1 MKTRFSHRSIA
12 TVIIVSCVAVGI
24 LSCKKYLDVQ
34 PVSSATPDYVFS
46 NIDNAYKAVL
56 GTYAC
61 LTGDQGYGIR
71 ISMYYPYDNDEMM
84 GQSGATGDNE
94 RRDIAHYNA
103 APGNTQLYSPYSQL
117 YQGIERANL
126 CIYYIPQMDLYTN
139 GAESQQK
146 ELKRMHGEALTL
158 RAQYYFE
165 LIRNWGDVVAQWQPS
180 SFETDLFKSK
190 TDRDSIYD
198 RLLDDL
204 ATAETLV
211 PWRAE
216 VTKDER
222 ITQGAVRGLRARI
235 AMYRAGWSLRSDGQL
250 KQGSNAAQYY
260 QIAKDECNAIILSGQ
275 HNLNPSFQ
283 AVFKNY
289 ICGHAIEPN
298 GEVVWEV
305 AMAGGNSGLG
315 DSKLGYYNGPRWN
328 GTGNGALSI
337 LPTFFY
343 SFDSLDLRRDVTFAP
358 YNIVRNS
365 AGIDTLVGKTLA
377 TVADGKFRRDWTSN
391 PSLLTTAAQYMGMNW
406 PLIRY
411 SDILLMFAE
420 AENELNNGPTTAA
433 YNALNMIRRRGFGK
447 PINTPAADIDI
458 PGGLSKSNFFN
469 AIVKE
474 RSLELASEGH
484 RKYDLIRWNLL
495 AQKITDTKTQLAAMA
510 ARTAPYDVLPAIMY
524 YSKTSKLSTGMI
536 WLGSFYQPTIS
547 PAPSSTQWASV
558 AWVDAGIT
566 AAVITNQFAAN
577 FKSGKSE
584 LLPFPSKE
592 IESNRNLKQNP
603 GY

>member
-12 TVIIVSCVAVGI
+12 TVIIVSCVAFGI

-126 CIYYIPQMDLYTN
+126 CIYYIPQMDLYAN
-139 GAESQQK
+139 GTEAQQK

-190 TDRDSIYD
+190 TDRDTIYD
-198 RLLDDL
+198 RLLNDL

-211 PWRAE
+211 PWRSD

-235 AMYRAGWSLRSDGQL
+235 ALYRAGWSLRSDGQL

-260 QIAKDECNAIILSGQ
+260 QIAKNECNSIILSGQ

-283 AVFKNY
+283 SVFKDN
-289 ICGHAIEPN
+289 ICGHIIEPN

-315 DSKLGYYNGPRWN
+315 DSKLGYYNGPRYN
-328 GTGNGALSI
+328 NTGNSALVI

-343 SFDSLDLRRDVTFAP
+343 LFDSTDLRRDVTIAP
-358 YNIVRNS
+358 YFINQNF
-365 AGIDTLVGKTLA
+365 TLA
-377 TVADGKFRRDWTSN
+377 GRTLSSIPDGKFRRDWTAN
-391 PSLLTTAAQYMGMNW
+391 PSLVTTAAQYMGLNW
-406 PLIRY
+406 PMIRY
-411 SDILLMFAE
+411 SDVLLMLAE
-420 AENELNNGPTTAA
+420 VENELNNGPTAAA
-433 YNALNMIRRRGFGK
+433 YNAINMVRRRGYGK
-447 PINTPAADIDI
+447 PIGTPDATVDIT
-458 PGGLSKSNFFN
+458 PGLNKASFFS

-474 RSLELASEGH
+474 RALELASEGH
-484 RKYDLIRWNLL
+484 RKYDLIRWKMLEQKLNETK
-495 AQKITDTKTQLAAMA
+495 AQLTAMA
-510 ARTAPYDVLPAIMY
+510 ARQAPYDVLPANMY
-524 YSKTSKLSTGMI
+524 FKTNQTTMQ
-536 WLGSFYQPTIS
+536 WAGSFYKDIVPAAPTGYTAV
-547 PAPSSTQWASV
+547 P
-558 AWVDAGIT
+558 WVGTGIT
-566 AAVITNQFAAN
+566 AGIITNQFAAS

>member
-12 TVIIVSCVAVGI
+12 TVIIVSCVAFGI

-126 CIYYIPQMDLYTN
+126 CIYYIPQMDLYAN
-139 GAESQQK
+139 GTEAQQK

-190 TDRDSIYD
+190 TDRDTIYD
-198 RLLDDL
+198 RLLNDL

-211 PWRAE
+211 PWRSD

-235 AMYRAGWSLRSDGQL
+235 ALYRAGWSLRSDGQL

-260 QIAKDECNAIILSGQ
+260 QIAKNECNSIILSGQ

-283 AVFKNY
+283 SVFKDN
-289 ICGHAIEPN
+289 ICGHIIEPN

-315 DSKLGYYNGPRWN
+315 DSKLGYYNGPRYN
-328 GTGNGALSI
+328 NTGNSALVI

-343 SFDSLDLRRDVTFAP
+343 LFDSTDLRRDVTIAP
-358 YNIVRNS
+358 YFINQNF
-365 AGIDTLVGKTLA
+365 TLA
-377 TVADGKFRRDWTSN
+377 GRTLSSIPDGKFRRDWTAN
-391 PSLLTTAAQYMGMNW
+391 PSLVTTAAQYMGLNW
-406 PLIRY
+406 PMIRY
-411 SDILLMFAE
+411 SDVLLMLAE
-420 AENELNNGPTTAA
+420 VENELNNGPTAAA
-433 YNALNMIRRRGFGK
+433 YNAINMVRRRGYGK
-447 PINTPAADIDI
+447 PIGTPDATVDIT
-458 PGGLSKSNFFN
+458 PGLNKASFFS

-474 RSLELASEGH
+474 RALELASEGH
-484 RKYDLIRWNLL
+484 RKYDLIRWKLL
-495 AQKITDTKTQLAAMA
+495 EEKLNETKTQLGLMA
-510 ARTAPYDVLPAIMY
+510 ARQFPFNSLPLNMY
-524 YSKTSKLSTGMI
+524 YKTNQTTMQ
-536 WLGSFYQPTIS
+536 WAGSFYQEIVTTAPTGYTAV
-547 PAPSSTQWASV
+547 P
-558 AWVDAGIT
+558 WVGTGIT
-566 AAVITNQFAAN
+566 AGIITNQFAAN

>member
-12 TVIIVSCVAVGI
+12 TVIIVSCVAFGI

-126 CIYYIPQMDLYTN
+126 CIYYIPQMDLYAN
-139 GAESQQK
+139 GTEAQQK

-190 TDRDSIYD
+190 TDRDTIYD
-198 RLLDDL
+198 RLLNDL

-211 PWRAE
+211 PWRSE

-235 AMYRAGWSLRSDGQL
+235 ALYRAGWSLRSDGQL

-260 QIAKDECNAIILSGQ
+260 QIAKNECNAIILSGQ

-283 AVFKNY
+283 SVFKDN
-289 ICGHAIEPN
+289 ICGHIIEPN

-315 DSKLGYYNGPRWN
+315 DSKLGYYNGPRYN
-328 GTGNGALSI
+328 NTGNSALVI

-343 SFDSLDLRRDVTFAP
+343 LFDSTDLRRDVTIAP
-358 YNIVRNS
+358 YFINQNF
-365 AGIDTLVGKTLA
+365 TLA
-377 TVADGKFRRDWTSN
+377 GRALSSIPDGKFRRDWTAN
-391 PSLLTTAAQYMGMNW
+391 PSLVTTAAQYMGLNW

-411 SDILLMFAE
+411 SDVLMMFAE
-420 AENELNNGPTTAA
+420 ADIELNNGPTAAA
-433 YNALNMIRRRGFGK
+433 YNAINMVRRRGYGK
-447 PINTPAADIDI
+447 PINTPDATVDIS
-458 PGGLSKSNFFN
+458 PGLNKASFFS

-474 RSLELASEGH
+474 RALELASEGH

-495 AQKITDTKTQLAAMA
+495 AQKLAETKTQLTLMA
-510 ARTAPYDVLPAIMY
+510 ALQPPYDALPDTMFY
-524 YSKTSKLSTGMI
+524 KTGQTTMQ
-536 WLGSFYQPTIS
+536 WAGSFYQNIVTT
-547 PAPSSTQWASV
+547 APSGYTAVQWLGTLITS
-558 AWVDAGIT
+558 GI
-566 AAVITNQFAAN
+566 ITNQFAVN
-577 FKSGKSE
+577 FKTGKSE

>member
-12 TVIIVSCVAVGI
+12 TVIIVSCVAFGI

-126 CIYYIPQMDLYTN
+126 CIYYIPQMDLYAN
-139 GAESQQK
+139 GTEAQQK

-190 TDRDSIYD
+190 TDRDTIYD
-198 RLLDDL
+198 RLLNDL

-211 PWRAE
+211 PWRSD

-235 AMYRAGWSLRSDGQL
+235 ALYRAGWSLRSDGQL

-260 QIAKDECNAIILSGQ
+260 QIAKNECNAIILSGQ

-283 AVFKNY
+283 AVFKDN
-289 ICGHAIEPN
+289 ICGHIIEPN

-315 DSKLGYYNGPRWN
+315 DSKLGYYNGPRYN
-328 GTGNGALSI
+328 NTGNSALVI

-343 SFDSLDLRRDVTFAP
+343 LFDSTDLRRDVTIAP
-358 YNIVRNS
+358 YFINQNF
-365 AGIDTLVGKTLA
+365 TLA
-377 TVADGKFRRDWTSN
+377 GRTLSSIPDGKFRRDWTAN
-391 PSLLTTAAQYMGMNW
+391 PSLVTTAAQYMGLNW
-406 PLIRY
+406 PMIRY
-411 SDILLMFAE
+411 SDVLLMLAE
-420 AENELNNGPTTAA
+420 VENELNNGPTAAA
-433 YNALNMIRRRGFGK
+433 YNAINMVRRRGYGK
-447 PINTPAADIDI
+447 PIGTPDATVDIT
-458 PGGLSKSNFFN
+458 PGLNKASFFS

-474 RSLELASEGH
+474 RALELASEGH
-484 RKYDLIRWNLL
+484 RKYDLIRWKLL
-495 AQKITDTKTQLAAMA
+495 EEKLNETKTQLGLMA
-510 ARTAPYDVLPAIMY
+510 ARQFPFNSLPLNMY
-524 YSKTSKLSTGMI
+524 YKTNQTTMQ
-536 WLGSFYQPTIS
+536 WAGSFYQEIVTTAPTGYTAV
-547 PAPSSTQWASV
+547 P
-558 AWVDAGIT
+558 WVGTGIT
-566 AAVITNQFAAN
+566 AGIITNQFAAN

>member
-12 TVIIVSCVAVGI
+12 TVIIVSCVAFGI

-126 CIYYIPQMDLYTN
+126 CIYYIPQMDLYAN
-139 GAESQQK
+139 GTEAQQK

-190 TDRDSIYD
+190 TDRDTIYD
-198 RLLDDL
+198 RLLNDL

-211 PWRAE
+211 PWRSD

-235 AMYRAGWSLRSDGQL
+235 ALYRAGWSLRSDGQL

-260 QIAKDECNAIILSGQ
+260 QIAKNECNSIILSGQ

-283 AVFKNY
+283 SVFKDN
-289 ICGHAIEPN
+289 ICGHIIEPN

-315 DSKLGYYNGPRWN
+315 DSKLGYYNGPRYN
-328 GTGNGALSI
+328 NTGNSALVI

-343 SFDSLDLRRDVTFAP
+343 LFDSTDLRRDVTIAP
-358 YNIVRNS
+358 YFINQNF
-365 AGIDTLVGKTLA
+365 TLA
-377 TVADGKFRRDWTSN
+377 GRTLSSIPDGKFRRDWTAN
-391 PSLLTTAAQYMGMNW
+391 PSLVTTAAQYMGLNW
-406 PLIRY
+406 PMIRY
-411 SDILLMFAE
+411 SDVLLMLAE
-420 AENELNNGPTTAA
+420 VENELNNGPTAAA
-433 YNALNMIRRRGFGK
+433 YNAINMVRRRGYGK
-447 PINTPAADIDI
+447 PIGTPDATVDIT
-458 PGGLSKSNFFN
+458 PGLNKASFFS

-474 RSLELASEGH
+474 RALELASEGH
-484 RKYDLIRWNLL
+484 RKYDLIRWKLL
-495 AQKITDTKTQLAAMA
+495 EEKLNETKTQLGLMA
-510 ARTAPYDVLPAIMY
+510 ARQFPFNSLPLNMY
-524 YSKTSKLSTGMI
+524 YKTNQTTMQ
-536 WLGSFYQPTIS
+536 WAGSFYQEIVTTAPTGYTAV
-547 PAPSSTQWASV
+547 P
-558 AWVDAGIT
+558 WVGTGIT
-566 AAVITNQFAAN
+566 AGIITNQFAAS

>member
-1 MKTRFSHRSIA
+1 MKTRFLSVSIA
-12 TVIIVSCVAVGI
+12 TAIIVSWVVVGSS
-24 LSCKKYLDVQ
+24 SCKKYLDVQ

-46 NIDNAYKAVL
+46 NFDNAYKAVL

-84 GQSGATGDNE
+84 GQSGAIGDNE

-139 GAESQQK
+139 GTDEQK
-146 ELKRMHGEALTL
+146 KQMKRLHGEALTL

-165 LIRNWGDVVAQWQPS
+165 LIRNWGDVVAQWQPAA
-180 SFETDLFKSK
+180 FETDLFKTK
-190 TDRDSIYD
+190 TDRDTIYD
-198 RLLDDL
+198 RLLSDL
-204 ATAETLV
+204 AMAETLV
-211 PWRAE
+211 PWWSE
-216 VTKDER
+216 VSKDER

-235 AMYRAGWSLRSDGQL
+235 ALYRAGWSLRSDGNL
-250 KQGSNAAQYY
+250 KQGSNPAQYY
-260 QIAKDECNAIILSGQ
+260 QIAKDECNAIMTSGK
-275 HNLNPSFQ
+275 HSLNPSFQ
-283 AVFKNY
+283 SVFKDY

-315 DSKLGYYNGPRWN
+315 DSKLGYYNGPRYN
-328 GTGNGALSI
+328 NTGNSALVI

-343 SFDSLDLRRDVTFAP
+343 LFDSTDLRRDVTIAP
-358 YNIVRNS
+358 YFINQNF
-365 AGIDTLVGKTLA
+365 TLA
-377 TVADGKFRRDWTSN
+377 GRPLSSIPDGKFRRDWTAN
-391 PSLLTTAAQYMGMNW
+391 PSLVNTAAQYMGLNW

-411 SDILLMFAE
+411 SDVLLMFAE
-420 AENELNNGPTTAA
+420 AENELNNGPTPAA
-433 YNALNMIRRRGFGK
+433 YNAVNMVRRRGYGK
-447 PINTPAADIDI
+447 PINTADATVDL
-458 PGGLSKSNFFN
+458 PPGLSKTAFFN

-474 RSLELASEGH
+474 RALELASEGH

-495 AQKITDTKTQLAAMA
+495 AQKIAETKTQLALMA
-510 ARTAPYDVLPAIMY
+510 SAQPPYDVLPDTMFY
-524 YSKTSKLSTGMI
+524 KTGQTTMQ
-536 WLGSFYQPTIS
+536 WAGSFYKNVVTTAPTGYT
-547 PAPSSTQWASV
+547 AVQWVGPLITS
-558 AWVDAGIT
+558 GI
-566 AAVITNQFAAN
+566 ITNQFAAN
-577 FKSGKSE
+577 FQTGKSE

-603 GY
+603 KY

>member
-1 MKTRFSHRSIA
+1 MKTIFLYRSITA
-12 TVIIVSCVAVGI
+12 AIVTALVVVGVS
-24 LSCKKYLDVQ
+24 SCKKYLDVQ

-46 NIDNAYKAVL
+46 NFDNAYKAVL
-56 GTYAC
+56 GTYAS

-84 GQSGATGDNE
+84 GQSGAFGDNE

-103 APGNTQLYSPYSQL
+103 APGNTQLYNPYSQL

-139 GAESQQK
+139 GTDEEKKQ
-146 ELKRMHGEALTL
+146 LKRLHGEALTL

-180 SFETDLFKSK
+180 GFETDLFKAK
-190 TDRDSIYD
+190 TDRDTIYD
-198 RLLDDL
+198 RLLSDL

-211 PWRAE
+211 PWWSE

-235 AMYRAGWSLRSDGQL
+235 ALYRAGWSLRSDGNL
-250 KQGSNAAQYY
+250 KQGSNPAQYY
-260 QIAKDECNAIILSGQ
+260 QIVKDECNSIIASS
-275 HNLNPSFQ
+275 HHSLNSSFQ
-283 AVFKNY
+283 SVFKDN
-289 ICGHAIEPN
+289 ICGHTIEPN

-315 DSKLGYYNGPRWN
+315 DSKLGYYNGPRYN
-328 GTGNGALSI
+328 NTGNSALVI

-343 SFDSLDLRRDVTFAP
+343 LFDSTDLRRDVTIAP
-358 YNIVRNS
+358 YFINQNY
-365 AGIDTLVGKTLA
+365 TLA
-377 TVADGKFRRDWTSN
+377 GRALSSVPDGKFRRDWTAN
-391 PSLLTTAAQYMGMNW
+391 PALVNTAAQYMGMNW

-411 SDILLMFAE
+411 SDVLLMLAE
-420 AENELNNGPTTAA
+420 ADNELNNGPTTAA
-433 YNALNMIRRRGFGK
+433 YNAVNMVRRRGYGK
-447 PINTPAADIDI
+447 PITIPDATVDLPA
-458 PGGLSKSNFFN
+458 GLSETAFFD

-495 AQKITDTKTQLAAMA
+495 AQKLAETKTQLAAMA
-510 ARTAPYDVLPAIMY
+510 ARQAPYDVLPLNMY
-524 YSKTSKLSTGMI
+524 YKTGQTTMQ
-536 WLGSFYQPTIS
+536 WAGSFYQNIVTTTPTGYT
-547 PAPSSTQWASV
+547 AV
-558 AWVDAGIT
+558 AWVGTGIT
-566 AAVITNQFAAN
+566 TGIITNQFAAK
-577 FKSGKSE
+577 FESGKSE
-584 LLPFPSKE
+584 LLPFPTKE
-592 IESNRNLKQNP
+592 IESNRNLVQNP
-603 GY
+603 KY

>member
-1 MKTRFSHRSIA
+1 MRTRFSYKLIA
-12 TVIIVSCVAVGI
+12 TVIIVSCVALGI

-126 CIYYIPQMDLYTN
+126 CIYYIPQMDLYAN
-139 GAESQQK
+139 GTEAQQK

-190 TDRDSIYD
+190 TDRDTIYD
-198 RLLDDL
+198 RLLNDL

-211 PWRAE
+211 PWRSD

-235 AMYRAGWSLRSDGQL
+235 ALYRAGWSLRSDGQL

-260 QIAKDECNAIILSGQ
+260 QIAKNECNSIILSGQ

-283 AVFKNY
+283 SVFKDN
-289 ICGHAIEPN
+289 ICGHIIEPN

-315 DSKLGYYNGPRWN
+315 DSKLGYYNGPRYN
-328 GTGNGALSI
+328 NTGNSALVI

-343 SFDSLDLRRDVTFAP
+343 LFDSTDLRRDVTIAP
-358 YNIVRNS
+358 YFINQNF
-365 AGIDTLVGKTLA
+365 TLA
-377 TVADGKFRRDWTSN
+377 GRTLSSIPDGKFRRDWTAN
-391 PSLLTTAAQYMGMNW
+391 PSLVTTAAQYMGLNW
-406 PLIRY
+406 PMIRY
-411 SDILLMFAE
+411 SDVLLMLAE
-420 AENELNNGPTTAA
+420 VENELNNGPTAAA
-433 YNALNMIRRRGFGK
+433 YNAINMVRRRGYGK
-447 PINTPAADIDI
+447 PIGTPDATVDIT
-458 PGGLSKSNFFN
+458 PGLNKASFFS

-474 RSLELASEGH
+474 RALELASEGH
-484 RKYDLIRWNLL
+484 RKYDLIRWKLL
-495 AQKITDTKTQLAAMA
+495 EEKLNETKTQLGLMA
-510 ARTAPYDVLPAIMY
+510 ARQFPFNSLPLNMY
-524 YSKTSKLSTGMI
+524 YKTNQTTMQ
-536 WLGSFYQPTIS
+536 WAGSFYQEIVTTAPTGYTAV
-547 PAPSSTQWASV
+547 P
-558 AWVDAGIT
+558 WVGTGIT
-566 AAVITNQFAAN
+566 AGIITNQFAAN

>member
-1 MKTRFSHRSIA
+1 MKTNFLYRSITA
-12 TVIIVSCVAVGI
+12 AILIVLVIVGVS
-24 LSCKKYLDVQ
+24 SCKKYLDVQ

-46 NIDNAYKAVL
+46 NFDNAYKAVL

-84 GQSGATGDNE
+84 GQSGAFGDNE

-139 GAESQQK
+139 GTDAEQK
-146 ELKRMHGEALTL
+146 QLKRLHGEALTL

-180 SFETDLFKSK
+180 AFETNLFKPK
-190 TDRDSIYD
+190 ADRDSIYD
-198 RLLDDL
+198 RLLSDL
-204 ATAETLV
+204 AEATTLV
-211 PWRAE
+211 PWWSE

-235 AMYRAGWSLRSDGQL
+235 ALYRAGWSLRSDGVL
-250 KQGSNAAQYY
+250 KQGSNPAQYY
-260 QIAKDECNAIILSGQ
+260 QIAKDECNAIISSLK

-283 AVFKNY
+283 AVFKDH
-289 ICGHAIEPN
+289 IAGHTIEPN

-315 DSKLGYYNGPRWN
+315 DSKLGYYNGPRYN
-328 GTGNGALSI
+328 NAGNSALVI

-343 SFDSLDLRRDVTFAP
+343 LFDSTDLRRDVTIAP
-358 YNIVRNS
+358 YFINQNY
-365 AGIDTLVGKTLA
+365 TLA
-377 TVADGKFRRDWTSN
+377 GRGLSSIPDGKFRRDWTTN
-391 PSLLTTAAQYMGMNW
+391 PSLVNTAAQYMGMNW

-411 SDILLMFAE
+411 SDVLLMLAE
-420 AENELNNGPTTAA
+420 ADNELSNGPTAA
-433 YNALNMIRRRGFGK
+433 GYNAINMVRRRGYGK
-447 PINTPAADIDI
+447 PINVPDVTVDLPA
-458 PGGLSKSNFFN
+458 GLSKSAFFN
-469 AIVKE
+469 AVVKE
-474 RSLELASEGH
+474 RALELASEGH

-495 AQKITDTKTQLAAMA
+495 AQKIAETKTQLALMA
-510 ARTAPYDVLPAIMY
+510 AAQPPYNVLPDTMFY
-524 YSKTSKLSTGMI
+524 KTGQTTMQ
-536 WLGSFYQPTIS
+536 WAGSFYNNIVTVAPTGYT
-547 PAPSSTQWASV
+547 AVQWVGPLITS
-558 AWVDAGIT
+558 GI
-566 AAVITNQFAAN
+566 ITNQFAAK
-577 FKSGKSE
+577 FETGKSE

-603 GY
+603 KY

>member
-1 MKTRFSHRSIA
+1 MKTRFSHKSIA
-12 TVIIVSCVAVGI
+12 TVIIVSCVAFGI

-103 APGNTQLYSPYSQL
+103 APGNTQLYNPYSQL

-126 CIYYIPQMDLYTN
+126 CIYYIPQMDLYAN
-139 GAESQQK
+139 GTEAQQK

-180 SFETDLFKSK
+180 SFESDLFKSK
-190 TDRDSIYD
+190 TDRDTIYD
-198 RLLDDL
+198 RLLNDL

-211 PWRAE
+211 PWRSD

-235 AMYRAGWSLRSDGQL
+235 ALYRAGWSLRGDGQL
-250 KQGSNAAQYY
+250 KQGSNATQYY
-260 QIAKDECNAIILSGQ
+260 QLAKNECNAIMTRGQ

-283 AVFKNY
+283 SVFKDY
-289 ICGHAIEPN
+289 VCGHLIEPN

-315 DSKLGYYNGPRWN
+315 DSKLGYYNGPRYN
-328 GTGNGALSI
+328 NTGNSALVI

-343 SFDSLDLRRDVTFAP
+343 LFDSTDLRRDVTIAP
-358 YNIVRNS
+358 YFINQNF
-365 AGIDTLVGKTLA
+365 TLA
-377 TVADGKFRRDWTSN
+377 GRPLSSIPDGKFRRDWTSN
-391 PSLLTTAAQYMGMNW
+391 PSLVTTAAQYMGLNW

-411 SDILLMFAE
+411 SDVLLMFAE
-420 AENELNNGPTTAA
+420 VENELNNGPTAAA
-433 YNALNMIRRRGFGK
+433 YNAINMVRRRGYGK
-447 PINTPAADIDI
+447 PINTPDATVDL
-458 PGGLSKSNFFN
+458 PSGLSKTVFFN

-474 RSLELASEGH
+474 RALELASEGH

-495 AQKITDTKTQLAAMA
+495 AQKLAETKTQLALMA
-510 ARTAPYDVLPAIMY
+510 ALQPPYDALPDTMFY
-524 YSKTSKLSTGMI
+524 KTGQTTMQ
-536 WLGSFYQPTIS
+536 WAGSFYQNIVTT
-547 PAPSSTQWASV
+547 APSDYTAVQWLGTLITS
-558 AWVDAGIT
+558 GI
-566 AAVITNQFAAN
+566 ITNQFAVN
-577 FKSGKSE
+577 FKTGKSE

>member
-12 TVIIVSCVAVGI
+12 TVIIVSCVAFGI

-126 CIYYIPQMDLYTN
+126 CIYYIPQMDLYAN
-139 GAESQQK
+139 GTEAQQK

-190 TDRDSIYD
+190 TDRDTIYD
-198 RLLDDL
+198 RLLNDL

-211 PWRAE
+211 PWRSD

-260 QIAKDECNAIILSGQ
+260 QIAKNECNAIILSGQ

-283 AVFKNY
+283 AVFKDNV
-289 ICGHAIEPN
+289 CGHIIEPN

-315 DSKLGYYNGPRWN
+315 DSKLGYYNGPRYN
-328 GTGNGALSI
+328 NTGNSALVI

-343 SFDSLDLRRDVTFAP
+343 LFDSTDLRRDVTIAP
-358 YNIVRNS
+358 YFVNQNF
-365 AGIDTLVGKTLA
+365 TLA
-377 TVADGKFRRDWTSN
+377 GRTLSSIPDGKFRRDWTAN
-391 PSLLTTAAQYMGMNW
+391 PALLTTAAQYMGLNW

-411 SDILLMFAE
+411 SDVLLMLAE
-420 AENELNNGPTTAA
+420 ADNELNNGPTAA
-433 YNALNMIRRRGFGK
+433 SYNSINMVRRRGYGK
-447 PINTPAADIDI
+447 PINTPDATVDI
-458 PGGLSKSNFFN
+458 PSGLSKADFFN

-474 RSLELASEGH
+474 RALELASEGH
-484 RKYDLIRWNLL
+484 RKYDLIRWKLL
-495 AQKITDTKTQLAAMA
+495 EQKLNDTKAQLTAMA
-510 ARTAPYDVLPAIMY
+510 ARQAPYDVLPNNMY
-524 YSKTSKLSTGMI
+524 FKTNQTTMQ
-536 WLGSFYQPTIS
+536 WAGSFYKEIVTAAPTGYTAV
-547 PAPSSTQWASV
+547 P
-558 AWVDAGIT
+558 WVGTGIT
-566 AAVITNQFAAN
+566 AGIITNQFAVS
-577 FKSGKSE
+577 FKTGKSE
-584 LLPFPSKE
+584 LLPFPTKE

>member
-12 TVIIVSCVAVGI
+12 TVIIVSCVAFGI

-126 CIYYIPQMDLYTN
+126 CIYYIPQMDLYAN
-139 GAESQQK
+139 GTEAQQK

-190 TDRDSIYD
+190 TDRDTIYD
-198 RLLDDL
+198 RLLNDL

-211 PWRAE
+211 PWRSD

-235 AMYRAGWSLRSDGQL
+235 ALYRAGWSLRSDGQL

-260 QIAKDECNAIILSGQ
+260 QIAKNECNSIILSGQ

-283 AVFKNY
+283 SVFKDN
-289 ICGHAIEPN
+289 ICGHIIEPN

-315 DSKLGYYNGPRWN
+315 DSKLGYYNGPRYN
-328 GTGNGALSI
+328 NTGNSALVI

-343 SFDSLDLRRDVTFAP
+343 LFDSTDLRRDVTIAP
-358 YNIVRNS
+358 YFINQNF
-365 AGIDTLVGKTLA
+365 TLA
-377 TVADGKFRRDWTSN
+377 GRTLSSIPDGKFRRDWTAN
-391 PSLLTTAAQYMGMNW
+391 PSLVTTAAQYMGLNW
-406 PLIRY
+406 PMIRY
-411 SDILLMFAE
+411 SDVLLMLAE
-420 AENELNNGPTTAA
+420 VENELNNGPTAAA
-433 YNALNMIRRRGFGK
+433 YNAINMVRRRGYGK
-447 PINTPAADIDI
+447 PIGTPDATVDI
-458 PGGLSKSNFFN
+458 PSGLSKADFFN

-474 RSLELASEGH
+474 RALELASEGH
-484 RKYDLIRWNLL
+484 RKYDLIRWKLL
-495 AQKITDTKTQLAAMA
+495 EQKLNDTKAQLTAMA
-510 ARTAPYDVLPAIMY
+510 ARQAPYDVLPNNMY
-524 YSKTSKLSTGMI
+524 FKTNQTTMQ
-536 WLGSFYQPTIS
+536 WAGSFYKDIVPAAPTGYTAV
-547 PAPSSTQWASV
+547 P
-558 AWVDAGIT
+558 WVGTGIT
-566 AAVITNQFAAN
+566 VGIITNQFAAS

>member
-12 TVIIVSCVAVGI
+12 TVIIVSCVAFGI

-126 CIYYIPQMDLYTN
+126 CIYYIPQMDLYAN
-139 GAESQQK
+139 GTEAQQK

-190 TDRDSIYD
+190 TDRDTIYD
-198 RLLDDL
+198 RLLNDL

-211 PWRAE
+211 PWRSD

-235 AMYRAGWSLRSDGQL
+235 ALYRAGWSLRSDGQL

-260 QIAKDECNAIILSGQ
+260 QIAKNECNSIILSGQ

-283 AVFKNY
+283 SVFKDN
-289 ICGHAIEPN
+289 ICGHIIEPN

-315 DSKLGYYNGPRWN
+315 DSKLGYYNGPRYN
-328 GTGNGALSI
+328 NTGNSALVI

-343 SFDSLDLRRDVTFAP
+343 LFDSTDLRRDVTIAP
-358 YNIVRNS
+358 YFINQNF
-365 AGIDTLVGKTLA
+365 TLA
-377 TVADGKFRRDWTSN
+377 GRTLSSIPDGKFRRDWTAN
-391 PSLLTTAAQYMGMNW
+391 PSLVTTAAQYMGLNW
-406 PLIRY
+406 PMIRY
-411 SDILLMFAE
+411 SDVLLMLAE
-420 AENELNNGPTTAA
+420 VENELNNGPTAAA
-433 YNALNMIRRRGFGK
+433 YNAINMVRRRGYGK
-447 PINTPAADIDI
+447 PIGTPDATVDI
-458 PGGLSKSNFFN
+458 PSGLSKADFFN

-474 RSLELASEGH
+474 RALELASEGH
-484 RKYDLIRWNLL
+484 RKYDLIRWKMLEQKLNETK
-495 AQKITDTKTQLAAMA
+495 AQLTAMA
-510 ARTAPYDVLPAIMY
+510 ARQAPYDVLPANMY
-524 YSKTSKLSTGMI
+524 FKTNQTTMQ
-536 WLGSFYQPTIS
+536 WAGSFYKDIVPAAPTGYTAV
-547 PAPSSTQWASV
+547 P
-558 AWVDAGIT
+558 WVGTGIT
-566 AAVITNQFAAN
+566 AGIITNQFAAN

>member
-1 MKTRFSHRSIA
+1 MKTRFSHKSIA
-12 TVIIVSCVAVGI
+12 TVIIVSCVAFGI

-103 APGNTQLYSPYSQL
+103 APGNTQLYNPYSQL

-126 CIYYIPQMDLYTN
+126 CIYYIPQMDLYAN
-139 GAESQQK
+139 GTEAQQK

-180 SFETDLFKSK
+180 SFESDLFKSK
-190 TDRDSIYD
+190 TDRDTIYD
-198 RLLDDL
+198 RLLNDL

-211 PWRAE
+211 PWRSD

-235 AMYRAGWSLRSDGQL
+235 ALYRAGWSLRGDGQL
-250 KQGSNAAQYY
+250 KQGSNATQYY
-260 QIAKDECNAIILSGQ
+260 QLAKNECNAIMTSGQ

-283 AVFKNY
+283 SVFKDY
-289 ICGHAIEPN
+289 VCGHLIEPN

-315 DSKLGYYNGPRWN
+315 DSKLGYYNGPRYN
-328 GTGNGALSI
+328 NTGNSALVI

-343 SFDSLDLRRDVTFAP
+343 LFDSTDLRRDVTIAP
-358 YNIVRNS
+358 YFINQNF
-365 AGIDTLVGKTLA
+365 TLA
-377 TVADGKFRRDWTSN
+377 GRPLSSIPDGKFRRDWTSN
-391 PSLLTTAAQYMGMNW
+391 PSLVTTAAQYMGLNW

-411 SDILLMFAE
+411 SDVLLMFAE
-420 AENELNNGPTTAA
+420 VENELNNGPTAAA
-433 YNALNMIRRRGFGK
+433 YNAINMVRRRGYGK
-447 PINTPAADIDI
+447 PINTPDATVDL
-458 PGGLSKSNFFN
+458 PSGLSKTVFFN

-474 RSLELASEGH
+474 RALELASEGH

-495 AQKITDTKTQLAAMA
+495 AQKLAETKTQLALMA
-510 ARTAPYDVLPAIMY
+510 ALQPPYDALPDTMFY
-524 YSKTSKLSTGMI
+524 KTGQTTMQ
-536 WLGSFYQPTIS
+536 WAGSFYQNIVTT
-547 PAPSSTQWASV
+547 APSDYTAVQWLGTLITS
-558 AWVDAGIT
+558 GI
-566 AAVITNQFAAN
+566 ITNQFAVN
-577 FKSGKSE
+577 FKTGKSE

>member
-12 TVIIVSCVAVGI
+12 TVIIVSCVAFGI

-126 CIYYIPQMDLYTN
+126 CIYYIPQMDLYAN
-139 GAESQQK
+139 GTEAQQK

-190 TDRDSIYD
+190 TDRDTIYD
-198 RLLDDL
+198 RLLNDL

-211 PWRAE
+211 PWRSD

-235 AMYRAGWSLRSDGQL
+235 ALYRAGWSLRSDGQL

-260 QIAKDECNAIILSGQ
+260 QIAKNECNSIILSGQ

-283 AVFKNY
+283 SVFKDN
-289 ICGHAIEPN
+289 ICGHIIEPN

-315 DSKLGYYNGPRWN
+315 DSKLGYYNGPRYN
-328 GTGNGALSI
+328 NTGNSALVI

-343 SFDSLDLRRDVTFAP
+343 LFDSTDLRRDVTIAP
-358 YNIVRNS
+358 YFINQNF
-365 AGIDTLVGKTLA
+365 TLA
-377 TVADGKFRRDWTSN
+377 GRTLSSIPDGKFRRDWTAN
-391 PSLLTTAAQYMGMNW
+391 PSLVTTAAQYMGLNW
-406 PLIRY
+406 PMIRY
-411 SDILLMFAE
+411 SDVLLMLAE
-420 AENELNNGPTTAA
+420 VENELNNGPTAAA
-433 YNALNMIRRRGFGK
+433 YNAINMVRRRGYGK
-447 PINTPAADIDI
+447 PIGTPDATVDI
-458 PGGLSKSNFFN
+458 PSGLSKADFFN

-474 RSLELASEGH
+474 RALELASEGH
-484 RKYDLIRWNLL
+484 RKYDLIRWKMLEQKLNETK
-495 AQKITDTKTQLAAMA
+495 AQLTAMA
-510 ARTAPYDVLPAIMY
+510 ARQAPYDVLPANMY
-524 YSKTSKLSTGMI
+524 FKTNQTTMQ
-536 WLGSFYQPTIS
+536 WAGSFYKDIVPAAPTGYTAV
-547 PAPSSTQWASV
+547 P
-558 AWVDAGIT
+558 WVGTGIT
-566 AAVITNQFAAN
+566 AGIITNQFAAS

>member
-12 TVIIVSCVAVGI
+12 TVIIVSCVAFGI

-126 CIYYIPQMDLYTN
+126 CIYYIPQMDLYAN
-139 GAESQQK
+139 GTEAQQK

-190 TDRDSIYD
+190 TDRDTIYD
-198 RLLDDL
+198 RLLNDL

-211 PWRAE
+211 PWRSD

-260 QIAKDECNAIILSGQ
+260 QIAKNECNAIILSGQ
-275 HNLNPSFQ
+275 HNLNQSFQ
-283 AVFKNY
+283 AVFKDN
-289 ICGHAIEPN
+289 ICGHIIEPN

-315 DSKLGYYNGPRWN
+315 DSKLGYYNGPRYN
-328 GTGNGALSI
+328 NTGNSALVI

-343 SFDSLDLRRDVTFAP
+343 LFDSTDLRRDVTIAP
-358 YNIVRNS
+358 YFVNQNF
-365 AGIDTLVGKTLA
+365 TLA
-377 TVADGKFRRDWTSN
+377 GRTLSSIPDGKFRRDWTAN
-391 PSLLTTAAQYMGMNW
+391 PALLTTAAQYMGLNW

-411 SDILLMFAE
+411 SDVLLMLAE
-420 AENELNNGPTTAA
+420 ADNELNNGPTAA
-433 YNALNMIRRRGFGK
+433 SYNSINMVRRRGYGK
-447 PINTPAADIDI
+447 PINTPDATVDI
-458 PGGLSKSNFFN
+458 PSGLSKADFFN

-474 RSLELASEGH
+474 RALELASEGH
-484 RKYDLIRWNLL
+484 RKYDLIRWKLL
-495 AQKITDTKTQLAAMA
+495 EQKLNDTKAQLTAMA
-510 ARTAPYDVLPAIMY
+510 ARQAPYDVLPNNMY
-524 YSKTSKLSTGMI
+524 FKTNQTTMQ
-536 WLGSFYQPTIS
+536 WAGSFYKEIVTAAPTGYTAV
-547 PAPSSTQWASV
+547 P
-558 AWVDAGIT
+558 WVGTGIT
-566 AAVITNQFAAN
+566 AGIITNQFAVS
-577 FKSGKSE
+577 FKTGKSE
-584 LLPFPSKE
+584 LLPFPTKE

>member
-12 TVIIVSCVAVGI
+12 TVIIVSCVAFGI

-126 CIYYIPQMDLYTN
+126 CIYYIPQMDLYAN
-139 GAESQQK
+139 GTEAQQK

-190 TDRDSIYD
+190 TDRDTIYD
-198 RLLDDL
+198 RLLNDL

-211 PWRAE
+211 PWRSD

-260 QIAKDECNAIILSGQ
+260 QIAKNECNAIILSGQ

-283 AVFKNY
+283 AVFKDN
-289 ICGHAIEPN
+289 ICGHIIEPN

-315 DSKLGYYNGPRWN
+315 DSKLGYYNGPRYN
-328 GTGNGALSI
+328 NTGNSALVI

-343 SFDSLDLRRDVTFAP
+343 LFDSTDLRRDVTIAP
-358 YNIVRNS
+358 YFVNQNF
-365 AGIDTLVGKTLA
+365 TLA
-377 TVADGKFRRDWTSN
+377 GRTLSSIPDGKFRRDWTAN
-391 PSLLTTAAQYMGMNW
+391 PALLTTAAQYMGLNW

-411 SDILLMFAE
+411 SDVLLMLAE
-420 AENELNNGPTTAA
+420 ADNELNNGPTAA
-433 YNALNMIRRRGFGK
+433 SYNSINMVRRRGYGK
-447 PINTPAADIDI
+447 PINTPDATVDI
-458 PGGLSKSNFFN
+458 PSGLSKADFFN

-474 RSLELASEGH
+474 RALELASEGH
-484 RKYDLIRWNLL
+484 RKYDLIRWKLL
-495 AQKITDTKTQLAAMA
+495 EQKLNDTKAQLTAMA
-510 ARTAPYDVLPAIMY
+510 ARQAPYDVLPNNMY
-524 YSKTSKLSTGMI
+524 FKTNQTTMQ
-536 WLGSFYQPTIS
+536 WAGSFYKEIVTAAPTGYTAV
-547 PAPSSTQWASV
+547 P
-558 AWVDAGIT
+558 WVGTGIT
-566 AAVITNQFAAN
+566 AGIITNQFAVS
-577 FKSGKSE
+577 FKTGKSE
-584 LLPFPSKE
+584 LLPFPTKE

>member
-1 MKTRFSHRSIA
+1 MKTRFSYKSIA
-12 TVIIVSCVAVGI
+12 TVVIISCVAFGI

-126 CIYYIPQMDLYTN
+126 CIYYIPQMELYAN
-139 GAESQQK
+139 GTEAQQK

-180 SFETDLFKSK
+180 AFETDLFKTK
-190 TDRDSIYD
+190 TDRDTIYD
-198 RLLDDL
+198 HLLDDL

-211 PWRAE
+211 PWRSD

-260 QIAKDECNAIILSGQ
+260 QIAKNECNSIILSGQ
-275 HNLNPSFQ
+275 HNLNSSFQ
-283 AVFKNY
+283 SVFKDN
-289 ICGHAIEPN
+289 ICGHIIEPN
-298 GEVVWEV
+298 GEVIWEV

-315 DSKLGYYNGPRWN
+315 DSKLGYYNGPRYN
-328 GTGNGALSI
+328 NTGNSALVI

-343 SFDSLDLRRDVTFAP
+343 LFDSTDLRRDVTIAP
-358 YNIVRNS
+358 YFVNQNF
-365 AGIDTLVGKTLA
+365 TLA
-377 TVADGKFRRDWTSN
+377 GRTLSSIPDGKFRRDWTAN
-391 PSLLTTAAQYMGMNW
+391 PALLTTAAQYMGLNW

-411 SDILLMFAE
+411 SDILLMLAE
-420 AENELNNGPTTAA
+420 ADNELNNGPTSAA
-433 YNALNMIRRRGFGK
+433 YNAINMVRRRGYGK
-447 PINTPAADIDI
+447 PITTPDATVDI
-458 PGGLSKSNFFN
+458 PSGLSKTDFFN
-469 AIVKE
+469 AIAKE

-484 RKYDLIRWNLL
+484 RKYDLIRWKLL
-495 AQKITDTKTQLAAMA
+495 GQKLAETKAQLTAMA
-510 ARTAPYDVLPAIMY
+510 ARQAPYDVLPANMY
-524 YSKTSKLSTGMI
+524 FKTNQTTLQ
-536 WLGSFYQPTIS
+536 WAGSFYKDIVPALPTGYTAV
-547 PAPSSTQWASV
+547 P
-558 AWVDAGIT
+558 WVGTGIT
-566 AAVITNQFAAN
+566 AGIITNQFAAN
-577 FKSGKSE
+577 FQSGKSE

>member
-12 TVIIVSCVAVGI
+12 TVIIVSCVAFGI

-126 CIYYIPQMDLYTN
+126 CIYYIPQMDLYAN
-139 GAESQQK
+139 GTEAQQK

-190 TDRDSIYD
+190 TDRDTIYD
-198 RLLDDL
+198 RLLNDL

-211 PWRAE
+211 PWRSD

-235 AMYRAGWSLRSDGQL
+235 ALYRAGWSLRSDGQL

-260 QIAKDECNAIILSGQ
+260 QIAKNECNSIILSGQ

-283 AVFKNY
+283 SVFKDN
-289 ICGHAIEPN
+289 ICGHIIEPN

-315 DSKLGYYNGPRWN
+315 DSKLGYYNGPRYN
-328 GTGNGALSI
+328 NTGNSALVI

-343 SFDSLDLRRDVTFAP
+343 LFDSTDLRRDVTIAP
-358 YNIVRNS
+358 YFINQNF
-365 AGIDTLVGKTLA
+365 TLA
-377 TVADGKFRRDWTSN
+377 GRTLSSIPDGKFRRDWTAN
-391 PSLLTTAAQYMGMNW
+391 PSLVTTAAQYMGLNW
-406 PLIRY
+406 PMIRY
-411 SDILLMFAE
+411 SDVLLMLAE
-420 AENELNNGPTTAA
+420 VENELNNGPTAAA
-433 YNALNMIRRRGFGK
+433 YNAINMVRRRGYGK
-447 PINTPAADIDI
+447 PIGTPDATVDI
-458 PGGLSKSNFFN
+458 PSGLSKADFFN

-474 RSLELASEGH
+474 RALELASEGH
-484 RKYDLIRWNLL
+484 RKYDLIRWKLL
-495 AQKITDTKTQLAAMA
+495 EQKLNETKAQLTAMA
-510 ARTAPYDVLPAIMY
+510 ARQAPYDVLPANMY
-524 YSKTSKLSTGMI
+524 FKTNQTTMQ
-536 WLGSFYQPTIS
+536 WAGSFYKDIVPAAPTGYTAV
-547 PAPSSTQWASV
+547 P
-558 AWVDAGIT
+558 WVGTGIT
-566 AAVITNQFAAN
+566 VGIITNQFAAS

>member
-12 TVIIVSCVAVGI
+12 TVIIVSCVAFGI

-126 CIYYIPQMDLYTN
+126 CIYYIPQMDLYAN
-139 GAESQQK
+139 GTEAQQK

-190 TDRDSIYD
+190 TDRDTIYD
-198 RLLDDL
+198 RLLNDL

-211 PWRAE
+211 PWRSD

-235 AMYRAGWSLRSDGQL
+235 ALYRAGWSLRSDGQL

-260 QIAKDECNAIILSGQ
+260 QIAKNECNSIILSGQ

-283 AVFKNY
+283 SVFKDN
-289 ICGHAIEPN
+289 ICGHIIEPN

-315 DSKLGYYNGPRWN
+315 DSKLGYYNGPRYN
-328 GTGNGALSI
+328 NTGNSALVI

-343 SFDSLDLRRDVTFAP
+343 LFDSTDLRRDVTIAP
-358 YNIVRNS
+358 YFINQNF
-365 AGIDTLVGKTLA
+365 TLA
-377 TVADGKFRRDWTSN
+377 GRTLSSIPDGKFRRDWTAN
-391 PSLLTTAAQYMGMNW
+391 PSLVTTAAQYMGLNW
-406 PLIRY
+406 PMIRY
-411 SDILLMFAE
+411 SDVLLMLAE
-420 AENELNNGPTTAA
+420 VENELNNGPTAAA
-433 YNALNMIRRRGFGK
+433 YNAINMVRRRGYGK
-447 PINTPAADIDI
+447 PIGTPDATVDI
-458 PGGLSKSNFFN
+458 PSGLSKADFFN

-474 RSLELASEGH
+474 RALELASEGH

-495 AQKITDTKTQLAAMA
+495 ETKIAQTKATLAAMA
-510 ARTAPYDVLPAIMY
+510 ARTTAPWNTYPATMY
-524 YSKTSKLSTGMI
+524 YDKITTTGLV
-536 WLGSFYQPTIS
+536 WVGSFYQPTVT
-547 PAPSSTQWASV
+547 PAPPSATYTGVQWLGT
-558 AWVDAGIT
+558 GIT
-566 AAVITNQFAAN
+566 STILTYYAIGF
-577 FKSGKSE
+577 SPGKSE
-584 LLPFPSKE
+584 LLPIPQAS
-592 IESNRNLKQNP
+592 IDANPRLKQDY

>member
-1 MKTRFSHRSIA
+1 MKSRFSYKSIA
-12 TVIIVSCVAVGI
+12 TVIIVSSVAFGI
-24 LSCKKYLDVQ
+24 FSCKKYLDVQ

-126 CIYYIPQMDLYTN
+126 CIYYIPQMDIYTN
-139 GAESQQK
+139 GTEAQQK

-180 SFETDLFKSK
+180 AFETDLFKSK
-190 TDRDSIYD
+190 TDRDTIYD
-198 RLLDDL
+198 HLLSDL

-211 PWRAE
+211 PWRSD

-222 ITQGAVRGLRARI
+222 ITLGAVRGLRARI

-283 AVFKNY
+283 SVFKDN
-289 ICGHAIEPN
+289 ICGHLIEPN
-298 GEVVWEV
+298 GEVIWEV

-315 DSKLGYYNGPRWN
+315 DSKLGYYNGPRYN
-328 GTGNGALSI
+328 NAGNSALVI

-343 SFDSLDLRRDVTFAP
+343 LFDSTDLRRDVTIAP
-358 YNIVRNS
+358 YFINQNF
-365 AGIDTLVGKTLA
+365 TLA
-377 TVADGKFRRDWTSN
+377 GRTLSSIPDGKFRRDWTAS
-391 PSLLTTAAQYMGMNW
+391 PALVTTAAQYMGLNW
-406 PLIRY
+406 PLVRY
-411 SDILLMFAE
+411 SDVLLMLAE
-420 AENELNNGPTTAA
+420 AENELNNGPTAAA
-433 YNALNMIRRRGFGK
+433 YNAINMVRRRGYGK
-447 PINTPAADIDI
+447 PINTPDPTVDIAS
-458 PGGLSKSNFFN
+458 GLSKAAFFN

-474 RSLELASEGH
+474 RALELASEGH
-484 RKYDLIRWNLL
+484 RKYDLIRWKLL
-495 AQKITDTKTQLAAMA
+495 EQKLNETKAQLTAMA
-510 ARTAPYDVLPAIMY
+510 ARQAPYDVLPANMY
-524 YSKTSKLSTGMI
+524 FKTNQTTMQ
-536 WLGSFYQPTIS
+536 WAGSFYKDIVSAAPTGYTAV
-547 PAPSSTQWASV
+547 P
-558 AWVDAGIT
+558 WVGTGIT
-566 AAVITNQFAAN
+566 AGIITSQFAAS
-577 FKSGKSE
+577 FKTGKSE
-584 LLPFPSKE
+584 LLPFPTKE